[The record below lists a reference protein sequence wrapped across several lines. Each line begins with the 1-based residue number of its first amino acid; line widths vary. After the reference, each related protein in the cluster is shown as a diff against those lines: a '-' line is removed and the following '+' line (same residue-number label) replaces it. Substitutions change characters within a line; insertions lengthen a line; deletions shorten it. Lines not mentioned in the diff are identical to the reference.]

1 MKKLVASIS
10 IVLALTVGF
19 YSSTS
24 GINQTNVEAAG
35 TAQNIVD
42 TAKAQI
48 GKPYVWGNSGPSS
61 FDCSGLVHYVYSVK
75 NGYSN
80 ILGARTTA
88 QNYWNKN
95 IKKVYSNP
103 VAGDL
108 VFFHKSGSSSVTHV
122 AIMIS
127 STQFVEAPKPGAYV
141 KITNLKGYGLV
152 VTGFERFVSTSGTV
166 TPSSGPIQTV
176 QTWLNQTYNSKL
188 LVDGV
193 AGSLTKTAIVKGVQT
208 ELNNTYNARLVV
220 DGSFGSLSK
229 SNWRTLQYGSSGN
242 RVKLVQ
248 ARLITLGLP
257 VTGGMDGSFGNGTKS
272 AIQQFQQSKGLVQ
285 DGIVGP
291 QTAQALFN

>member
-1 MKKLVASIS
+1 MKKLVASVG

-35 TAQNIVD
+35 TTQNIID

-48 GKPYVWGNSGPSS
+48 GKPYVWGSAGPSQ

-75 NGYSN
+75 NGYGN
-80 ILGARTTA
+80 VLGARTTA
-88 QNYWNKN
+88 QNYWNKS
-95 IKKVYSNP
+95 IQKVYSNP

-108 VFFHKSGSSSVTHV
+108 VFFYKAGTKSVVHV

-127 STQFVEAPKPGAYV
+127 STQFVEAPKPKAKV
-141 KITNLKGYGLV
+141 KITNLKGYGLPV
-152 VTGFERFVSTSGTV
+152 AGFERFVSSSGTV
-166 TPSSGPIQTV
+166 VPSNGPIQTV
-176 QTWLNQTYNSKL
+176 QTWLNQTYNARL
-188 LVDGV
+188 VVDGI
-193 AGSLTKTAIVKGVQT
+193 AGSLTKQAIVKGVQT

-220 DGSFGSLSK
+220 DGSFGALSK
-229 SNWRTLQYGSSGN
+229 SSWRTLQYGSSGN
-242 RVKLVQ
+242 RVKLIQ

-272 AIQQFQQSKGLVQ
+272 AVQLFQKSKGLVQ

-291 QTAQALFN
+291 LTAQALFN

>member
-1 MKKLVASIS
+1 MKKLVASLG
-10 IVLALTVGF
+10 IVLALTLGF

-35 TAQNIVD
+35 TAQNIID

-48 GKPYVWGNSGPSS
+48 GKPYVWGSAGPSS

-75 NGYSN
+75 NGYGN
-80 ILGARTTA
+80 VLGARTTA
-88 QNYWNKN
+88 QNYWNKS
-95 IKKVYSNP
+95 IQKVYSNP

-108 VFFHKSGSSSVTHV
+108 VFFYKAGTKSVVHV

-127 STQFVEAPKPGAYV
+127 STQFVEAPKPGANV
-141 KITNLKGYGLV
+141 KITNLKGYGLPV
-152 VTGFERFVSTSGTV
+152 AGFERFVSISSTV
-166 TPSSGPIQTV
+166 PSSGPIQTV
-176 QTWLNQTYNSKL
+176 QTWLNQTYNSRL
-188 LVDGV
+188 VVDGV
-193 AGSLTKTAIVKGVQT
+193 AGSLTKQAIVKGVQT

-220 DGSFGSLSK
+220 DGSFGALSK
-229 SNWRTLQYGSSGN
+229 SSWRTLQYGSSGN
-242 RVKLVQ
+242 RVKLIQ

-272 AIQQFQQSKGLVQ
+272 AVQLFQKSKGLVQ

>member
-1 MKKLVASIS
+1 MKKLVTSLG
-10 IVLALTVGF
+10 IVLALTLGF

-35 TAQNIVD
+35 TAQNIID

-48 GKPYVWGNSGPSS
+48 GKPYVWGSAGPSS

-75 NGYSN
+75 NGYGN
-80 ILGARTTA
+80 VLGARTTA
-88 QNYWNKN
+88 QNYWNKS
-95 IKKVYSNP
+95 IQKVYSNP

-108 VFFHKSGSSSVTHV
+108 VFFYKAGTKSVVHV

-127 STQFVEAPKPGAYV
+127 STQFVEAPKPGANV
-141 KITNLKGYGLV
+141 KITNLKGYGLPV
-152 VTGFERFVSTSGTV
+152 AGFERFVSSSGTV
-166 TPSSGPIQTV
+166 PTSGPIQTV
-176 QTWLNQTYNSKL
+176 QTWLNQTYNSRL
-188 LVDGV
+188 AVDGV
-193 AGSLTKTAIVKGVQT
+193 AGSLTKQAIVKGVQT

-220 DGSFGSLSK
+220 DGSFGALSK
-229 SNWRTLQYGSSGN
+229 SSWRTLQYGSSGN
-242 RVKLVQ
+242 RVKLIQ

-272 AIQQFQQSKGLVQ
+272 AVQLFQKSKGLVQ